1 MRPGSQR
8 PATTTS
14 ASTQAAQTVAM
25 PPMSNGNAQIHT
37 VNAVASQPEASAS
50 PRKKRKRKSDSRN
63 DSVPTSNLSVAA
75 FPSATAPTPTPM
87 RLPSSSGTPEGI
99 VADASPIH
107 VRAAV
112 PSVSEAKGAA
122 QEGSASRATP
132 PRTEPKTARNSAL
145 VPPNGGSQ
153 TASHVAEADRIGHA
167 AAPPA
172 IRVPDVPTSI
182 KRSGPNTTR
191 VPTTVT
197 TSSFAATSVQAT
209 LSSSAGTGNGAL
221 GTSADKRRK
230 NAATQTRGSQRV
242 QTRATENSHGTTH
255 NALLLTGASMPLGAH
270 ATGDTESPQSPAR
283 GGSPS
288 TQMQSTPLRRDAGVP
303 RISFPALPNRISPI
317 LMEDAHTRQ
326 GASSP
331 TARTRNVAPQ
341 DSQASSIAGITAAE
355 PNVASG
361 TTGRNRNPAS
371 SNADRSTS
379 TVNNGTSQVQAG
391 PFTPNP
397 RKRLMPISEIFSM
410 VSPRVNH
417 RALSG
422 RFELIVLSIRKRH
435 TPHAAP
441 FAR

>member
-1 MRPGSQR
+1 
-8 PATTTS
+8 
-14 ASTQAAQTVAM
+14 
-25 PPMSNGNAQIHT
+25 
-37 VNAVASQPEASAS
+37 
-50 PRKKRKRKSDSRN
+50 
-63 DSVPTSNLSVAA
+63 
-75 FPSATAPTPTPM
+75 
-87 RLPSSSGTPEGI
+87 
-99 VADASPIH
+99 
-107 VRAAV
+107 
-112 PSVSEAKGAA
+112 
-122 QEGSASRATP
+122 
-132 PRTEPKTARNSAL
+132 
-145 VPPNGGSQ
+145 
-153 TASHVAEADRIGHA
+153 
-167 AAPPA
+167 
-172 IRVPDVPTSI
+172 
-182 KRSGPNTTR
+182 
-191 VPTTVT
+191 
-197 TSSFAATSVQAT
+197 
-209 LSSSAGTGNGAL
+209 
-221 GTSADKRRK
+221 
-230 NAATQTRGSQRV
+230 
-242 QTRATENSHGTTH
+242 
-255 NALLLTGASMPLGAH
+255 
-270 ATGDTESPQSPAR
+270 
-283 GGSPS
+283 
-288 TQMQSTPLRRDAGVP
+288 MQSTPLRRDAGVP